1 MHYEEDHDGQ
11 CECEFVN
18 ANPTILK
25 KHKKTHG
32 LLYTCDLC
40 AYSTKV
46 LENLNDHNKR
56 LWCLI
61 TSLRVVLKVS
71 LTFFSNLKWLIY
83 LWILFSK

>member
-56 LWCLI
+56 L
-61 TSLRVVLKVS
+61 
-71 LTFFSNLKWLIY
+71 
-83 LWILFSK
+83 

>member
-1 MHYEEDHDGQ
+1 MIQRMIIHLLNHLCRMHYEEDHDGQ

-56 LWCLI
+56 L
-61 TSLRVVLKVS
+61 
-71 LTFFSNLKWLIY
+71 
-83 LWILFSK
+83 